1 MAYATPERNSC
12 LHIAAGRV
20 SLRAVMLLVDA
31 GMNVN
36 LRGDLSN
43 TPLHYA
49 SNGKHDDIVEFLID
63 RGALPDLANEFGENA
78 FYKRSTPLRT
88 PL

>member
-1 MAYATPERNSC
+1 MTYVTPEGDSC
-12 LHIAAGRV
+12 LHIAAGRGD
-20 SLRAVMLLVDA
+20 LRAVMLLVDA

-36 LRGDLSN
+36 LRGDIGN

-49 SNGKHDDIVEFLID
+49 SNGKHDDIVEFLIN

-78 FYKRSTPLRT
+78 FYKRSKNSP
-88 PL
+88 